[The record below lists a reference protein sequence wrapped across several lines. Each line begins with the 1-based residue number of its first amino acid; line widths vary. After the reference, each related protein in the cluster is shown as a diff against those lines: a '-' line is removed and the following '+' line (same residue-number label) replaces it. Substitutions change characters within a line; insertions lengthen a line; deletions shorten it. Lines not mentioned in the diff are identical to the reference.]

1 MPGQLLPNLEHAVI
15 AIEKLRDYVL
25 NPDHPKGQNKA
36 RVFKAMLGIERKH
49 ATAFAEIIKETL
61 VRAPAIKNEDSDYG
75 SRWVTHH
82 EIVGINGRPAVVTVA
97 WLFKTEQLEV
107 PVLITCYIDVSH
119 QEQLRKLL
127 G

>member
-1 MPGQLLPNLEHAVI
+1 LSGQLLPNLERAVI

-36 RVFKAMLGIERKH
+36 RVFKAVLGVERKH
-49 ATAFAEIIKETL
+49 ATVFAEIIKETL
-61 VRAPAIKNEDSDYG
+61 VRAPATKNEDSDYG

-82 EIVGINGRPAVVTVA
+82 EIIGINGRSAIITVA
-97 WLFKTEQLEV
+97 WLFKAEQSEV
-107 PVLITCYIDVSH
+107 PVLITCYIDLNR
-119 QEQLRKLL
+119 QEELRKLL